1 MKIIARPRQTG
12 RTDELIRLSEAADN
26 AGEVCYIVCHSQQEA
41 YRIAKRA
48 NEIGCK
54 IRFPISYKELPIRNG
69 SFCTCI
75 CIDNVEKL
83 IENITRRRVE
93 AMVITTE
100 EEEEEK

>member
-26 AGEVCYIVCHSQQEA
+26 AGEVSYIVCHSRAEA
-41 YRIAKRA
+41 YRIAQRA

-54 IRFPISYKELPIRNG
+54 IRFPISYDELPISNS
-69 SFCTCI
+69 SFCTYL
-75 CIDNVEKL
+75 CIDNVEIL
-83 IENITRRRVE
+83 IEKITRRTIG

-100 EEEEEK
+100 EENEN